1 MKREIFMIRFI
12 LGMFA
17 LIATVGIVEGTP
29 SLTGSLIS
37 IVATGA
43 LGLSLIIWGL
53 KAMANRGELA

>member
-1 MKREIFMIRFI
+1 MIRFI
-12 LGMFA
+12 LGIFA